1 MPKGYSIRLT
11 AKART
16 QLRSIANDE
25 FRKRMNPNTAIK
37 NVRKLMD
44 AIISLS
50 YGKMDQKILFVS
62 KK

>member
-1 MPKGYSIRLT
+1 MPKGYSIKLV
-11 AKART
+11 AEAQT

>member
-25 FRKRMNPNTAIK
+25 FRKRMNPETAIK

-50 YGKMDQKILFVS
+50 YGKMNQKILFIS